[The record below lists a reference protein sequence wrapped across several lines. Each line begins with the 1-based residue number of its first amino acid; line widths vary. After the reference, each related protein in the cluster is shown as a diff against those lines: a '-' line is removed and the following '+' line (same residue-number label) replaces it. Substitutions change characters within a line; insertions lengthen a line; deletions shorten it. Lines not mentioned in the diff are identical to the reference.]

1 MRFERPLGAF
11 WKVVWMEKKFEDRG
25 LVIVY
30 TGNGKGKTTAA
41 LGLCIRAVGYDE
53 KVCIIQF
60 IKGSWKY
67 GELDGIKKLAPNVE
81 LFQKGLGFVGIIDD
95 KLDRSEHIK
104 AANEAVQFAREKIQ
118 SGKYDIVILD
128 EINVAIGLDLIKVD
142 DALELINSK
151 PELLDLVLTGRNA
164 RQEIIDRAD
173 LVTEMREIKHPFQ
186 KGIMAQRGIDF

>member
-1 MRFERPLGAF
+1 
-11 WKVVWMEKKFEDRG
+11 MEKNFDDRG

-53 KVCIIQF
+53 KVCIVQF

-67 GELDGIKKLAPNVE
+67 GELDGIKRLAPNVE
-81 LFQKGLGFVGIIDD
+81 LYQKGLGFVGIIDD

-104 AANEAVQFAREKIQ
+104 AAKEAVDFAREMIH

-128 EINVAIGLDLIKVD
+128 ELNVALGLDLIKIE
-142 DALELINSK
+142 DALELIKSK
-151 PELLDLVLTGRNA
+151 PPLLDLVITGRNA
-164 RQEIIDRAD
+164 RQEIIELAD
-173 LVTEMREIKHPFQ
+173 LVTEMREIKHPYQ
-186 KGIMAQRGIDF
+186 KGIMAQKGIDF

>member
-1 MRFERPLGAF
+1 M
-11 WKVVWMEKKFEDRG
+11 MDKKFEDRG

-67 GELDGIKKLAPNVE
+67 GELDGIKRLAPNVE
-81 LFQKGLGFVGIIDD
+81 LYQKGLGFVGIIDD
-95 KLDRSEHIK
+95 KLDRSEHVR
-104 AANEAVQFAREKIQ
+104 AANEALAFAKEKVQ

-128 EINVAIGLDLIKVD
+128 EVNVAVNLNLIKIEDVLALI
-142 DALELINSK
+142 DAK
-151 PELLDLVLTGRNA
+151 PELLDIVLTGRNA
-164 RQEIIDRAD
+164 RQELIDRAD

-186 KGIMAQRGIDF
+186 KGIMAQKGIDF

>member
-1 MRFERPLGAF
+1 
-11 WKVVWMEKKFEDRG
+11 MEKKFEDRG

-67 GELDGIKKLAPNVE
+67 GELDGIKRLAPNVE
-81 LFQKGLGFVGIIDD
+81 LYQKGLGFVGIIDD
-95 KLDRSEHIK
+95 KLDKSEHIK
-104 AANEAVQFAREKIQ
+104 AAKKALAFAREKIE
-118 SGKYDIVILD
+118 SNKYDIVILD
-128 EINVAIGLDLIKVD
+128 EINVAVG
-142 DALELINSK
+142 LELIKAEDVMGLIDCK
-151 PELLDLVLTGRNA
+151 PELTDLVLTGRNA
-164 RQEIIDRAD
+164 PQEIIERAD
-173 LVTEMREIKHPFQ
+173 LVTEMREIKHPYQ